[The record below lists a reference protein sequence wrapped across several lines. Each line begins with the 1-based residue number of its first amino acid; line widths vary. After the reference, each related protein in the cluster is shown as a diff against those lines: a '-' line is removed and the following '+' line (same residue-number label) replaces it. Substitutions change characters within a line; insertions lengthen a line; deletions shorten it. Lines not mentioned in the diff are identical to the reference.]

1 LKVVVIDDS
10 PEIIEVVSLCFQ
22 LRWSGTNVVSAPT
35 GTKGLELIEA
45 ESPDVVILD
54 IGLPDMTG
62 FEVLRELR
70 RFSQVPVIMLTVR
83 GEDTDV
89 AKGLELGADDYI
101 TKPFSHIELV
111 ARVQA
116 VLRRVQGLPVTSE
129 ERPFV
134 SGKLSVDFA
143 SNEVKVDG
151 EPVKLTATEYKLLY
165 HLIKNEGRLVSH
177 ESLLSKIWG
186 ETYIDA
192 RDLLRVHIQ
201 HLRQK
206 LGDSVESPNIIVT
219 EHGMGYK
226 FVRPVAVSPL
236 KTAQNTHSKGSL
248 GLPTLS
254 PSKPAK

>member
-1 LKVVVIDDS
+1 MKVVVVDDS

-22 LRWSGTNVVSAPT
+22 LRWSGADLISAAT
-35 GTKGLELIEA
+35 GAKGLELIEA
-45 ESPDVVILD
+45 ESPDIVILD
-54 IGLPDMTG
+54 IGLPDMDG
-62 FEVLRELR
+62 FQVLRDIR

-83 GEDTDV
+83 GEDIDV

-101 TKPFSHIELV
+101 TKPFSHIELI

-116 VLRRVQGLPVTSE
+116 VLRRVQGLPVSSE

-143 SNEVKVDG
+143 SNEVMVDG
-151 EPVKLTATEYKLLY
+151 KPVKLTSTESKILFLL
-165 HLIKNEGRLVSH
+165 IRNEGRLVTH
-177 ESLLSKIWG
+177 ESLLTKVWG

-206 LGDSVESPNIIVT
+206 LGDSVESPSIIVT

-226 FVRPVAVSPL
+226 FVRPA
-236 KTAQNTHSKGSL
+236 
-248 GLPTLS
+248 
-254 PSKPAK
+254 